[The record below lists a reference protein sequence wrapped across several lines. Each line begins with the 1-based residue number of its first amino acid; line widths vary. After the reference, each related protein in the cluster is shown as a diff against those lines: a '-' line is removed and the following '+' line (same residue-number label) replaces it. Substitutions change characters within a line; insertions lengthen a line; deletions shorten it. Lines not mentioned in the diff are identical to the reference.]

1 MGERHAALQEKELSV
16 ERHLQVEINELK
28 QTLVRMAGLVEAAID
43 KAIRSLKERDE
54 SLARQVIDCDPDI
67 DRLEIA
73 VENQCVTI
81 LARQQ
86 PVAVDLRLL
95 VASIKMNNDL
105 ERMGDHAVNI
115 AERALSMIQSSPLK
129 PLIDIPRMAGIVQ
142 GMVRDSLDAFVR
154 SDAVRAKAVCE
165 RDDIVDQLEDQIN
178 RELLTYTMQE
188 PKNIPKAMD
197 LSMIAK
203 NLERIADLSTNIC
216 EEVIFM
222 VEARTIKHHFEE
234 RSGRGTE
241 EG

>member
-1 MGERHAALQEKELSV
+1 V
-16 ERHLQVEINELK
+16 ERHLQVEITELK
-28 QTLVRMAGLVEAAID
+28 HTLVRMAGLVEDAID
-43 KAIRSLKERDE
+43 RAIRSLKERDE
-54 SLARQVIDCDPDI
+54 NLAQEVIDLDPEI
-67 DRLEIA
+67 DKLEID
-73 VENQCVTI
+73 VENRCVNI

-115 AERALSMIQSSPLK
+115 AQKAQILMQTTPLK

-142 GMVRDSLDAFVR
+142 RMVRDSLDAFVKG
-154 SDAVRAKAVCE
+154 DAAKAKSVCE
-165 RDDIVDQLEDQIN
+165 SDDVVDQLEDQIN
-178 RELLTYTMQE
+178 RELLTYTFQE
-188 PKNIPKAMD
+188 PKNISKAMH

-222 VEARTIKHHFEE
+222 VEARTIKHHFNE
-234 RSGRGTE
+234 RSST
-241 EG
+241 